1 MKSPTIAK
9 RVLNVASLFALC
21 AMLGAIT
28 LPAHALDV
36 AGVNYQTTTQAS
48 GAALQLNGAGVR
60 RVGSVD
66 MYTAGLYLEKRANA
80 PDAVLGSQGTKR
92 LRVVMLR
99 DVNGREMS
107 EFLSRGLVGN
117 ATDDE
122 LAGLITD
129 IVGLGNLIAEQGKLR
144 ADDSFQI
151 DWNPLAG
158 TTVSITEK
166 GRAKPVVQ
174 VFESPDLVKVMMR
187 IWLGPNPADA
197 GLKSALLGL
206 NT

>member
-1 MKSPTIAK
+1 MRFLTMTQRGLSAVFSLAICTVLGSIA
-9 RVLNVASLFALC
+9 LS
-21 AMLGAIT
+21 
-28 LPAHALDV
+28 AHALDV
-36 AGVNYQTTTQAS
+36 AGVNYQPTAQAS

-60 RVGSVD
+60 RVGAVD

-80 PDAVLGSQGTKR
+80 TDAVLASEGTKR

-99 DVNGREMS
+99 DVNGREMG
-107 EFLSRGLVGN
+107 ELLSRGLVGN

-122 LAGLITD
+122 LAGLIGD

-144 ADDSFQI
+144 AGDSFQI
-151 DWNPLAG
+151 DWHPKSG
-158 TTVSITEK
+158 TTVSINEK
-166 GRAKPVVQ
+166 GRAKPTVQ
-174 VFESPDLVKVMMR
+174 VFDAPDLVKVMMR

-197 GLKSALLGL
+197 GLKNALLGQ